1 MEKPRQITR
10 IFKFSSV
17 ALAFGG
23 PKKAFSMTYRKNGS
37 FKRQLSQ
44 PLNIYTLDAIT
55 F

>member
-1 MEKPRQITR
+1 MEKPV
-10 IFKFSSV
+10 KSHVYVSSS

-23 PKKAFSMTYRKNGS
+23 LKKAFSMTYRKNGS
-37 FKRQLSQ
+37 FKSSLSH

>member
-1 MEKPRQITR
+1 MEKPSYHTYT
-10 IFKFSSV
+10 FSFS

-37 FKRQLSQ
+37 FKRTLSQ